1 MRSLTT
7 VGYFMEDPREA
18 DRLEQK
24 VNPEAWVKKYLER
37 HLHPGFEVLCVGC
50 GPGNILRAVSALQ
63 PTIRATGI
71 DISQK
76 RIEQARARSAN
87 YPRLQ
92 FLCGNATEMQFP
104 RRTFDVVVTR
114 MLLQY
119 LSQKEKAV
127 EEMVRVAKPGATV
140 LLQDLDGQLIWHYP
154 EDPVMQ
160 NAVAQVIS
168 ALGQSG
174 FDPLVGRKLFWLA
187 QKAGLEQLEVQVEPY
202 HLVAGEIDP
211 AAAQQWKLKLEI
223 ARPSMVRA
231 LGSEKEADEQI
242 RRFMDYLARPDTFT
256 YSNVVTI
263 TGKKPL

>member
-1 MRSLTT
+1 MKSPAT
-7 VGYFMEDPREA
+7 VDYFMEDPREA

-24 VNPEAWVKKYLER
+24 VDPEAWVKKYLER
-37 HLHPGFEVLCVGC
+37 YLRPEFEVLCVGC
-50 GPGNILRAVSALQ
+50 GPGSILRAISASH

-76 RIEQARARSAN
+76 RIEQARARSAG
-87 YPRLQ
+87 YPKVQ
-92 FLCGNATEMQFP
+92 FFCGNATEMQFP
-104 RRTFDVVVTR
+104 RRTFDVVCTR

-127 EEMVRVAKPGATV
+127 AEMVRVAKPGAIV
-140 LLQDLDGQLIWHYP
+140 LMQDLDGQLIWHYP
-154 EDPVMQ
+154 EDAIMQ
-160 NAVAQVIS
+160 NAVAQVTG
-168 ALGQSG
+168 ALAESG

-187 QKAGLEQLEVQVEPY
+187 QKAGLEEIQVQVEPY

-211 AAAQQWKLKLEI
+211 TASQLWKLKLEI

-242 RRFMDYLARPDTFT
+242 RRFMDYLSRPDTLT
-256 YSNVVTI
+256 YSNVFTI

>member
-1 MRSLTT
+1 MRAPMS
-7 VGYFMEDPREA
+7 VDYFMEDPREA

-24 VNPEAWVKKYLER
+24 VNPEAWVNKYLER
-37 HLHPGFEVLCVGC
+37 YLHPEFEVLCVGC
-50 GPGNILRAVSALQ
+50 GPGNILRAISAIH

-76 RIEQARARSAN
+76 RIEQARARNADYSN
-87 YPRLQ
+87 LR

-104 RRTFDVVVTR
+104 RRTFDVVYSR

-127 EEMVRVAKPGATV
+127 AEMVRVAKSGATV

-154 EDPVMQ
+154 EDAIMQ
-160 NAVAQVIS
+160 NAVAQVTG
-168 ALGQSG
+168 ALAESG

-187 QKAGLEQLEVQVEPY
+187 QKAGLEEIEVQVEPY

-211 AAAQQWKLKLEI
+211 TAAQQWKLKLEI

-256 YSNVVTI
+256 YSNVFTI

>member
-1 MRSLTT
+1 MMASTT
-7 VGYFMEDPREA
+7 VDYFMEDPREA
-18 DRLEQK
+18 ERLEQK

-37 HLHPGFEVLCVGC
+37 FLRPESEVLCVGC
-50 GPGNILRAVSALQ
+50 GPGSILRAVSAFH

-71 DISQK
+71 DISQR
-76 RIEQARARSAN
+76 RIEQARERSVEF
-87 YPRLQ
+87 PKLQ
-92 FLCGNATEMQFP
+92 FFCGNATEMQFA
-104 RRTFDVVVTR
+104 RRTFDVVMTR

-127 EEMVRVAKPGATV
+127 AEMVRVAKPGATV

-154 EDPVMQ
+154 EDTVMT
-160 NAVAQVIS
+160 NAVSRVTG
-168 ALGQSG
+168 ALAESG

-187 QKAGLEQLEVQVEPY
+187 QKAGLEEIEVQVEPY
-202 HLVAGEIDP
+202 HLVVGEIDP
-211 AAAQQWKLKLEI
+211 TSSQQWKLKLEI

-242 RRFMDYLARPDTFT
+242 RRFMDYLRRPDTLT
-256 YSNVVTI
+256 YSNVFTI

>member
-1 MRSLTT
+1 MNAPATID
-7 VGYFMEDPREA
+7 YFMEDPREA

-24 VNPEAWVKKYLER
+24 VNPEAWVKKYLDR
-37 HLHPGFEVLCVGC
+37 YLHPDLEVLCVGC
-50 GPGNILRAVSALQ
+50 GPGNILRAISATQ
-63 PTIRATGI
+63 PTIHATGI

-76 RIEQARARSAN
+76 RVEQARARSAA
-87 YPRLQ
+87 YPMLK
-92 FLCGNATEMQFP
+92 FYCGNATEMQFS
-104 RRTFDVVVTR
+104 RRTFDVVYTR

-127 EEMVRVAKPGATV
+127 VEMVRVAKPGATV

-154 EDPVMQ
+154 EDTVMQ
-160 NAVAQVIS
+160 KAVAQVTG
-168 ALGQSG
+168 ALAESG

-187 QKAGLEQLEVQVEPY
+187 QKAGLEHVEVQVEPY

-211 AAAQQWKLKLEI
+211 TAAQQWKLKLEI

-242 RRFMDYLARPDTFT
+242 RRFMDYLSRPDTLT
-256 YSNVVTI
+256 YSNLFTI

>member
-1 MRSLTT
+1 MKAPTT
-7 VGYFMEDPREA
+7 VDYFMEDPREA

-37 HLHPGFEVLCVGC
+37 HLRPQSEVLCVGC
-50 GPGNILRAVSALQ
+50 GPGNLLRAISASH

-71 DISQK
+71 DISQT
-76 RIEQARARSAN
+76 RIEQARERSAGF
-87 YPRLQ
+87 PQLQ
-92 FLCGNATEMQFP
+92 FSCGNATEMQFP
-104 RRTFDVVVTR
+104 RKSFDVVYTR

-127 EEMVRVAKPGATV
+127 AEMVRVAKAGGTV

-154 EDPVMQ
+154 EDAIIQ
-160 NAVAQVIS
+160 NAVAQVTG
-168 ALGQSG
+168 ALAESG

-187 QKAGLEQLEVQVEPY
+187 QKAGLEQIEVQVEPY

-211 AAAQQWKLKLEI
+211 TASQQWKLKLEI

-242 RRFMDYLARPDTFT
+242 CRFMDYLSRPDTLT
-256 YSNVVTI
+256 YSNVFTI

>member
-1 MRSLTT
+1 
-7 VGYFMEDPREA
+7 MEDPREA

-37 HLHPGFEVLCVGC
+37 HLQPEFDVLCVGC
-50 GPGNILRAVSALQ
+50 GPGNILRAISELQ

-76 RIEQARARSAN
+76 RIEQARARNAGFPN
-87 YPRLQ
+87 LQ
-92 FLCGNATEMQFP
+92 FLCGNATEMQFS
-104 RRTFDVVVTR
+104 RRTFDVVYTR

-127 EEMVRVAKPGATV
+127 AEMMRVAKPGATV
-140 LLQDLDGQLIWHYP
+140 LLQDLDGQLVWHYP
-154 EDPVMQ
+154 EDAIMQ
-160 NAVAQVIS
+160 NAVAQVTG
-168 ALGQSG
+168 ALAESG
-174 FDPLVGRKLFWLA
+174 FDPHVGRKLFWLA
-187 QKAGLEQLEVQVEPY
+187 QKAGLEKIEVQVEPY

-211 AAAQQWKLKLEI
+211 SAAQQWKLKLEI
-223 ARPSMVRA
+223 ARPSMALA
-231 LGSEKEADEQI
+231 LGSEKDADEQI
-242 RRFMDYLARPDTFT
+242 RRFMEYLASPETFT

>member
-1 MRSLTT
+1 MNAPATID
-7 VGYFMEDPREA
+7 YFMEDPREA

-37 HLHPGFEVLCVGC
+37 YLHPELEVLCVGC
-50 GPGNILRAVSALQ
+50 GPGNILRAISAMQ
-63 PTIRATGI
+63 PTILATGI
-71 DISQK
+71 DISHK
-76 RIEQARARSAN
+76 RIEQARERSAA
-87 YPRLQ
+87 YPKLQ
-92 FLCGNATEMQFP
+92 FYCGNATELQFS
-104 RRTFDVVVTR
+104 RRTFDVVYTR

-127 EEMVRVAKPGATV
+127 AEMVRVAKPGATV

-160 NAVAQVIS
+160 NAVVQVTA
-168 ALGQSG
+168 ALAESG

-187 QKAGLEQLEVQVEPY
+187 QKAGLEQIEVQVEPY

-211 AAAQQWKLKLEI
+211 TAAQQWKLKLEI
-223 ARPSMVRA
+223 ARPSMVLA

-242 RRFMDYLARPDTFT
+242 RRFMDYLSRPDTLT
-256 YSNVVTI
+256 YSNVFTI

>member
-1 MRSLTT
+1 MRASTT
-7 VGYFMEDPREA
+7 VDYFMEDPREA
-18 DRLEQK
+18 ERLEQK

-37 HLHPGFEVLCVGC
+37 FIRPESEVLCVGC
-50 GPGNILRAVSALQ
+50 GPGSILRAVSAFH

-71 DISQK
+71 DISQR
-76 RIEQARARSAN
+76 RIEQARERSVE
-87 YPRLQ
+87 YPNLQ
-92 FLCGNATEMQFP
+92 FFCGNATEMQFA
-104 RRTFDVVVTR
+104 RRTFDVVMTR

-127 EEMVRVAKPGATV
+127 AEMVRVAKPGATV

-154 EDPVMQ
+154 EDTVIT
-160 NAVAQVIS
+160 NAVAQVTG
-168 ALGQSG
+168 ALAESG

-187 QKAGLEQLEVQVEPY
+187 QKAGLEEIEVDVEPY
-202 HLVAGEIDP
+202 HLVVGEIDP
-211 AAAQQWKLKLEI
+211 TSSQQWKLKLEI

-242 RRFMDYLARPDTFT
+242 RRFMDYLSRPDTLT
-256 YSNVVTI
+256 YSNVFTI

>member
-1 MRSLTT
+1 MNARTT
-7 VGYFMEDPREA
+7 IDYFMEDPREA

-24 VNPEAWVKKYLER
+24 VNPDAWVKKYLGRYLNPES
-37 HLHPGFEVLCVGC
+37 EVLCVGC
-50 GPGNILRAVSALQ
+50 GPGSILRAISATH

-76 RIEQARARSAN
+76 RVEQARERSTD
-87 YPRLQ
+87 YPKLQ

-104 RRTFDVVVTR
+104 RRTFDVVITR

-127 EEMVRVAKPGATV
+127 AEMVRVAKPGATV

-154 EDPVMQ
+154 EDTVMQ
-160 NAVAQVIS
+160 NAVAQVTK
-168 ALGQSG
+168 ALAESG
-174 FDPLVGRKLFWLA
+174 FDPIVGRKLFWLA
-187 QKAGLEQLEVQVEPY
+187 QKAGLEKIDVQVEPY

-211 AAAQQWKLKLEI
+211 ISAQQWKLKLEI

-242 RRFMDYLARPDTFT
+242 RRFMDYLSRPDTLT
-256 YSNVVTI
+256 YSNVFTI